1 MCALLYFVIFYG
13 IKLILFSR
21 PSNSLSCCTAETV
34 TAFMFRKNSLIFC
47 SPPVVESYHSRNLNI
62 GQCWQGGTTVTF
74 CGWSYS
80 NIFKQTLVINQFSRC
95 PWHISVVRIIYLTS
109 EIRLDK
115 IGFNIRMGSDHMSLR
130 FTRRE

>member
-1 MCALLYFVIFYG
+1 
-13 IKLILFSR
+13 
-21 PSNSLSCCTAETV
+21 
-34 TAFMFRKNSLIFC
+34 MFQKNSLIFC

-115 IGFNIRMGSDHMSLR
+115 IGFNGFGWVQTTCPSGLLGENKWTGAMSSAKTQAACQGHWPGCQSGPR
-130 FTRRE
+130 PHRQYFE